1 MKAVI
6 LAGGLGKRLSE
17 ETDLKTNPTI
27 SVKKALEYIL
37 NSKNKNS
44 LPTNFLKLQKKLN
57 IEERFLIRSDPKI
70 VYKIFG
76 ININKLKLNDY
87 YCWDST
93 TLSLFFFLKSF
104 FQSFSNIKV
113 LELGCGPYATLSVSL
128 KKQFNSIH
136 FSASDV
142 IESKVKSAI
151 LTSKIN
157 NVKIDFIISD
167 LFNNI
172 DSKFDVIIMNPPY
185 VRTKF
190 QKQIIGEG
198 NLDSFK
204 KEEWNSG
211 HGNKDGLFVVKRFL
225 DEALLNLN
233 KNGFIILGINNY
245 FVSDNKLKRLF
256 KQKGYKI
263 INTYKKQS
271 ECTPNGHFSQVYLLN
286 NLY

>member
-1 MKAVI
+1 MQNKNQMNIDGPAI
-6 LAGGLGKRLSE
+6 KLKR
-17 ETDLKTNPTI
+17 
-27 SVKKALEYIL
+27 ALDYIL
-37 NSKNKNS
+37 NSEDEK
-44 LPTNFLKLQKKLN
+44 FLKLQTKLN
-57 IEERFLIRSDPKI
+57 LEERFLIRNDPQI
-70 VYKIFG
+70 VYEIFG

-87 YCWDST
+87 YCWDRT

-104 FQSFSNIKV
+104 FQSSSNLKV

-157 NVKIDFIISD
+157 NVKIDFIVSD

-172 DSKFDVIIMNPPY
+172 DSKFDVIFMNPPY
-185 VRTKF
+185 VPTKF
-190 QKQIIGEG
+190 QKQIIGDG
-198 NLDSFK
+198 GLDSFK
-204 KEEWNSG
+204 EEEWRCG
-211 HGNKDGLFVVKRFL
+211 HGKEDGLFFVNRFL

-233 KNGFIILGINNY
+233 KNGFIVLGINNY
-245 FVSDNKLKRLF
+245 FVSDNTLRRLF
-256 KQKGYKI
+256 KQKGYTT

-286 NLY
+286 NRN